1 MHRCAD
7 VWDFPSTENMLL
19 RLQQW
24 QFHYKPIFT
33 CLELSDLY
41 YFVIEVYIWSL
52 TYRSF
57 FFFWGFTKPINPFLS
72 YQRVKKCFSHL
83 LDSCSPVMALIFA
96 QKSLQSLIAISSLMC
111 LNDFLCAFKK
121 WLNLTSL
128 NLPRGQCS
136 LSNSSQ
142 ASLGLLL

>member
-1 MHRCAD
+1 MCRCLRFPQHR
-7 VWDFPSTENMLL
+7 NMQLT
-19 RLQQW
+19 LQQW

>member
-1 MHRCAD
+1 MCRYLRFPQHR
-7 VWDFPSTENMLL
+7 NMQL

-33 CLELSDLY
+33 CLELSELY
-41 YFVIEVYIWSL
+41 YFVTEVYIWSL
-52 TYRSF
+52 TYRCFVF

-83 LDSCSPVMALIFA
+83 LDSCSPAMALIFE
-96 QKSLQSLIAISSLMC
+96 QKSLQSSIAISSLMC

-121 WLNLTSL
+121 WQNLTSW
-128 NLPRGQCS
+128 NLPRGQHS

>member
-1 MHRCAD
+1 MHRCAE
-7 VWDFPSTENMLL
+7 VWDFPSTENMQL

-57 FFFWGFTKPINPFLS
+57 FFWGFTKPINPFLS

-83 LDSCSPVMALIFA
+83 LDSCSPVTALIFA

-142 ASLGLLL
+142 ASLVLLL

>member
-1 MHRCAD
+1 MCIDVRFPQHR
-7 VWDFPSTENMLL
+7 NIQL

-24 QFHYKPIFT
+24 QIHYKPIFT
-33 CLELSDLY
+33 RLELSELY
-41 YFVIEVYIWSL
+41 YFVTKVYIWPL
-52 TYRSF
+52 AHRWY
-57 FFFWGFTKPINPFLS
+57 FFWGFKKSINPFLS
-72 YQRVKKCFSHL
+72 NQRVKKCFSHF

-121 WLNLTSL
+121 WLNLTSW
-128 NLPRGQCS
+128 NLPRGQGS

>member
-1 MHRCAD
+1 MCGCVRFPQHR
-7 VWDFPSTENMLL
+7 NIQL

-24 QFHYKPIFT
+24 QFHYKTIFT
-33 CLELSDLY
+33 CLEFSELY
-41 YFVIEVYIWSL
+41 YFVTEVYIWPL
-52 TYRSF
+52 AYRWYF
-57 FFFWGFTKPINPFLS
+57 FLSFTKSINPFLS

-121 WLNLTSL
+121 WLNLTSW

-136 LSNSSQ
+136 LSNGSQ